1 MFAYEPAGNDRN
13 DRAPL
18 DSVYMVGRQTLILL
32 AYALAFTG
40 LRHASSQWTV
50 GEMFS
55 LWFPA
60 AGIRFAFLWHFG
72 AKFAPAAAIAELAVQ
87 LATGTNHLEP
97 SPVLAVL
104 GIVGPCLAY
113 GAVIHLVRKHISGS
127 APIIGSEPL
136 PFALA
141 AVIAP
146 LVACITALP
155 WALPRAMES
164 GILDVPMLLTS
175 LLVFSLGDM
184 LGILLVAPPLLW
196 LVERSRR
203 RTGFVRKPIGRWLV
217 VEIIAVNAA
226 AWGLV
231 IAIREGGLGLML
243 APILLATC
251 WSGLR
256 VGRVGAWIF
265 ILLAAILV
273 LPATGQDVA
282 EADRLRLHMLLA
294 CIAAIGYLA
303 GSFAEAEAASREEI
317 AKRDRILFQA
327 ERLKTLR
334 GMSVAL
340 IHEISQPLSTIALE
354 VKNLAALAEDP
365 FENQEEIGEVTALIG
380 RKSNDLANLVRRLRR
395 FGDRAA
401 DAPSPIPVSAT
412 LTDVLEIA
420 RLEAKGRNVK
430 LEMDNQAG
438 HASVLGHEIEL
449 RQALLN
455 LVRNAIAASP
465 CHSTVFLRARRD
477 ESRLLLSV
485 ANETE
490 ASASV
495 RAGMGIGL
503 VIARSIAE
511 AHGGALREERPA
523 QEQVCFYLDLPLLEH
538 PNV

>member
-1 MFAYEPAGNDRN
+1 MFAYEPAGNNLD
-13 DRAPL
+13 DAAPASRIL
-18 DSVYMVGRQTLILL
+18 ILVRQLLILL

-40 LRHASSQWTV
+40 LRYVASQWAM
-50 GEMFS
+50 GQMFS

-60 AGIRFAFLWHFG
+60 AGLRFAFLWRFG
-72 AKFAPAAAIAELAVQ
+72 ARLAPAAALAEFAVQ
-87 LATGTNHLEP
+87 MITGANSLEP
-97 SPVLAVL
+97 SPVLAIL

-113 GAVIHLVRKHISGS
+113 GAVIYLVRKHISGR

-141 AVIAP
+141 AVIGP
-146 LVACITALP
+146 LAACVAALP
-155 WALPRAMES
+155 WALPRAMDA
-164 GILDVPMLLTS
+164 GVLDLPALLTS
-175 LLVFSLGDM
+175 LLVFALGDI
-184 LGILLVAPPLLW
+184 LGILLIAPPLLW
-196 LVERSRR
+196 LVQKRR
-203 RTGFVRKPIGRWLV
+203 PRAEPGQRPAGRWIVFEVL
-217 VEIIAVNAA
+217 AVNAA

-243 APILLATC
+243 APVLLATC
-251 WSGLR
+251 WTGLR
-256 VGRVGAWIF
+256 TGRVGAWMV

-273 LPATGQDVA
+273 LPATGQELA

-303 GSFAEAEAASREEI
+303 GSFAEAEATSREEI
-317 AKRDRILFQA
+317 ARRDRILYQA

-354 VKNLAALAEDP
+354 ANNLAALVDDPRKNRAE
-365 FENQEEIGEVTALIG
+365 IAEVASLIG
-380 RKSNDLANLVRRLRR
+380 RKSNDLANLIRRLRR

-401 DAPSPIPVSAT
+401 DGPSPIPVSLILA
-412 LTDVLEIA
+412 DIMEIG
-420 RLEAKGRNVK
+420 RVEAKARNVI
-430 LEMDNQAG
+430 LDIADESGSAV
-438 HASVLGHEIEL
+438 VLGHEIEL

-455 LVRNAIAASP
+455 LVRNAIVASP
-465 CHSTVFLRARRD
+465 SHSTVSVEARQAEGRVI
-477 ESRLLLSV
+477 LAV
-485 ANETE
+485 ANETD
-490 ASASV
+490 AATSY

-523 QEQVCFYLDLPLLEH
+523 PRQVCFLVDLPLLE
-538 PNV
+538 NMND